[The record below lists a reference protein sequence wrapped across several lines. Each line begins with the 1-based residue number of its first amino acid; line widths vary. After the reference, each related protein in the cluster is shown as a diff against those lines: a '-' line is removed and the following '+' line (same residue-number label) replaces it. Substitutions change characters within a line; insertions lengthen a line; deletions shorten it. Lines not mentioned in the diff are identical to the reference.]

1 MLQDDIRIPPPGYRS
16 APQRRAAEAR
26 RMLWAAGG
34 VGAVLVVGL
43 AAYFVAAGGGA
54 ESVPVIQAAAGPVK
68 VRPTDPGGLAVNTQ
82 TSALLGGSG
91 AAGDTSLAPAPEA
104 PDPAALAAAAQQEQA
119 PPAAATPASDA
130 SAAAAATVAAVPAP
144 PPPAPAQPAA
154 VSVPSVP
161 ETPAASDTEKTAMNI
176 PPPSSGAAQVHN
188 LAEEYNPPAARSDDH
203 GHVRVQLAALD
214 SRDAAWHEWDHLT
227 HRMPA
232 LFDGR
237 HPIFVEAHVNGHT
250 YWRVRTAGFASV
262 SEATRFCDDVHAQG
276 GACTVASF

>member
-34 VGAVLVVGL
+34 VGAIVVLGIL
-43 AAYFVAAGGGA
+43 GYFAAAGGGGPD
-54 ESVPVIQAAAGPVK
+54 SVPVIQAAAGPVK
-68 VRPTDPGGLAVNTQ
+68 VRPADPGGLAVNTQ

-119 PPAAATPASDA
+119 PPPAAAPASGT
-130 SAAAAATVAAVPAP
+130 AAVVAATPAP
-144 PPPAPAQPAA
+144 PPPAPAPPPA

-161 ETPAASDTEKTAMNI
+161 ETPAASGTEKTAMNI
-176 PPPSSGAAQVHN
+176 PPPSSSAAQVHN

-214 SRDAAWHEWDHLT
+214 SRDAALHEWDHLT

-250 YWRVRTAGFASV
+250 YWRVRTTGFASV
-262 SEATRFCDDVHAQG
+262 SEANRFCDDVHAQG

>member
-34 VGAVLVVGL
+34 VGAILVLGIV
-43 AAYFVAAGGGA
+43 AYFVATGGGP
-54 ESVPVIQAAAGPVK
+54 ESVPVIEAASGPVK
-68 VRPTDPGGLAVNTQ
+68 VKPVDPGGLAVNTQ

-119 PPAAATPASDA
+119 PQPAAASASSGAPAVAAATP
-130 SAAAAATVAAVPAP
+130 TP
-144 PPPAPAQPAA
+144 PPPAPAPPAA

-161 ETPAASDTEKTAMNI
+161 ETPAASGTEKTSMTI
-176 PPPSSGAAQVHN
+176 PPASSGAAQVHN

-214 SRDAAWHEWDHLT
+214 SRDAALREWDHLT
-227 HRMPA
+227 RRMPA

-250 YWRVRTAGFASV
+250 YWRVRTTGFASV
-262 SEATRFCDDVHAQG
+262 SEANRFCDDVHAQG